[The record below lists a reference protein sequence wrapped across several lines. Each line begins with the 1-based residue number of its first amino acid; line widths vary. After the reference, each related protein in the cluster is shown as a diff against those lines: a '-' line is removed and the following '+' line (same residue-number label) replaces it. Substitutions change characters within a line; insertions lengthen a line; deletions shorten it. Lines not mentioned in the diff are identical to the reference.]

1 MASTPFKMRGNPM
14 KRNFGIGESPA
25 KKNGR
30 GPDAQSEIVKIKAE
44 DLPEA
49 EKMKKTKTRSDKKV
63 KRKEKRLKRLRRKAE
78 LHQDLRREGGSEPTK
93 RQKRHGRKY
102 IKKSNRADR
111 LERKIYEKSGQ
122 KAKDEA
128 ANKRRIESQMK
139 IDKASKFLR
148 EKGFVPSPKGGWVRP
163 FGYEK

>member
-1 MASTPFKMRGNPM
+1 
-14 KRNFGIGESPA
+14 
-25 KKNGR
+25 
-30 GPDAQSEIVKIKAE
+30 
-44 DLPEA
+44 
-49 EKMKKTKTRSDKKV
+49 MKKTKTWSDKKV
-63 KRKEKRLKRLRRKAE
+63 KRKEKRLRRLRRKAK

-128 ANKRRIESQMK
+128 AYKRSIESQRK
-139 IDKASKFLR
+139 IDKALEFIK
-148 EKGFVPSPKGGWVRP
+148 KQGYVPSPKGWIKP
-163 FGYEK
+163 